1 MQRIPIIFTLW
12 PGLPQLW
19 LHGRWLGLAKA
30 VGFAALLNFVLIAT
44 YVQTDLIS
52 KAYLI
57 MAWIA
62 CGLIWS
68 SAILLN
74 DADANVSTAN
84 ELDSEKAEEFDR
96 LFVSAQSEYLQGH
109 LDEAENLFERLIWLR
124 PSDLDARLYLATIFR
139 HRGRIRHAN
148 RHLDLI
154 EKFDQVTK
162 WQFQI
167 EDERRLLSEL
177 EEELRE
183 SKNEEN
189 DNFQQLDNDNEIA
202 EVATAEFRRAG

>member
-30 VGFAALLNFVLIAT
+30 VGFAVLLNFVLIAT
-44 YVQTDLIS
+44 YVQTDLVS
-52 KAYLI
+52 KTYLI
-57 MAWIA
+57 VAWIS

-74 DADANVSTAN
+74 DADASGSTASD
-84 ELDSEKAEEFDR
+84 LDNEKAEEFDR

-109 LDEAENLFERLIWLR
+109 FEEAENLFERLIWLR
-124 PSDLDARLYLATIFR
+124 PDDLDARLYLATIFR
-139 HRGRIRHAN
+139 HRGRIGHAN
-148 RHLDLI
+148 RHLDLMG
-154 EKFDQVTK
+154 KFDHVTK

-167 EDERRLLSEL
+167 DDERRLLSEL
-177 EEELRE
+177 KDELLESRNEKNNPIEE
-183 SKNEEN
+183 
-189 DNFQQLDNDNEIA
+189 DNDSENV
-202 EVATAEFRRAG
+202 EVATAEYRRAG

>member
-52 KAYLI
+52 KTYLI
-57 MAWIA
+57 LAWIA

-74 DADANVSTAN
+74 DAEANVSNTSD
-84 ELDSEKAEEFDR
+84 LDNEKAEEFDR

-124 PSDLDARLYLATIFR
+124 PSDLDSRLYLATIFR
-139 HRGRIRHAN
+139 HRGRIRHAY

-154 EKFDQVTK
+154 EKFDHVTK

-167 EDERRLLSEL
+167 DDERRLLSEL
-177 EEELRE
+177 EEDLRE
-183 SKNEEN
+183 SKIEEKN
-189 DNFQQLDNDNEIA
+189 NLEQTDDDSENV

>member
-52 KAYLI
+52 KSYLI
-57 MAWIA
+57 VAWIC

-74 DADANVSTAN
+74 DADASGSAASD
-84 ELDSEKAEEFDR
+84 LDNEKAEESDR

-124 PSDLDARLYLATIFR
+124 PNDLDARLYLATIFR
-139 HRGRIRHAN
+139 HRGRIGHAN
-148 RHLDLI
+148 RHLDLM
-154 EKFDQVTK
+154 EKFDHVAK

-167 EDERRLLSEL
+167 DDERRLLSEL
-177 EEELRE
+177 KDELLESRNENNNSEE
-183 SKNEEN
+183 
-189 DNFQQLDNDNEIA
+189 DNDSENV
-202 EVATAEFRRAG
+202 EVATAEYRRAG